1 MNELNRLIKKL
12 GSKKATAEKLEITVR
27 YVDMVLAGKR
37 PSKRLIKLINIYLA
51 S

>member
-1 MNELNRLIKKL
+1 MDKLKTLIKKL
-12 GSKKATAEKLEITVR
+12 GSKKATAKKLEITDR
-27 YVDMVLAGKR
+27 YINMILAGKK